1 MPWLVVLLCVG
12 VDLEGFWVMC
22 GLEIEKGLVGYF
34 LFASSIEYVIFGG
47 AATASSLGPVT

>member
-1 MPWLVVLLCVG
+1 M
-12 VDLEGFWVMC
+12 MC